1 MISFQN
7 SFFAAVV
14 VGDEKRFEISLALP
28 PIGEIEYVEHTFSA
42 HNYKSLVSLA
52 AHLVAHNILGSL

>member
-1 MISFQN
+1 M
-7 SFFAAVV
+7 
-14 VGDEKRFEISLALP
+14 GDEKRFEISLALP

-42 HNYKSLVSLA
+42 HNYISLVSLG